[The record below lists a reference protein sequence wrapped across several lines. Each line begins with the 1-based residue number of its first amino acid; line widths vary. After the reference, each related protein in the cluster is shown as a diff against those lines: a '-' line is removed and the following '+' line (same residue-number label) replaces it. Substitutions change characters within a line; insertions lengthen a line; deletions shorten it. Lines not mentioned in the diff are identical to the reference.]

1 MLACMLAVGVLNGC
15 GNSETTADI
24 TEEIANMQKEISVE
38 NTEANNGDEVI
49 TEFGKKWKSEIVKE
63 NNETDNFSKE
73 ERWNYTMEN
82 EVLPAYRNYVDMN
95 IAGGIDGIEYSI
107 NDGTAEMIHFGTY
120 NGLEGANYAI
130 DEVACSAEEYD
141 EFFDDL
147 GMKFGFENSADSI
160 NGAFENIAL

>member
-49 TEFGKKWKSEIVKE
+49 AEFGKKWKTEIVKE

-95 IAGGIDGIEYSI
+95 IAGE
-107 NDGTAEMIHFGTY
+107 
-120 NGLEGANYAI
+120 
-130 DEVACSAEEYD
+130 
-141 EFFDDL
+141 
-147 GMKFGFENSADSI
+147 
-160 NGAFENIAL
+160 

>member
-1 MLACMLAVGVLNGC
+1 MLIYKNGTVIDNEILA
-15 GNSETTADI
+15 
-24 TEEIANMQKEISVE
+24 
-38 NTEANNGDEVI
+38 
-49 TEFGKKWKSEIVKE
+49 
-63 NNETDNFSKE
+63 
-73 ERWNYTMEN
+73 
-82 EVLPAYRNYVDMN
+82 AYRAISYKEYGNYLITGYEWNLEYVHDY
-95 IAGGIDGIEYSI
+95 IYSI